1 MKILKSRMAI
11 MNQQSSINIPIEQ
24 FKNDGHDHHDAVM
37 QWNNDNSIVKK
48 IKRPTETANCIVI
61 RMFLLLQLFILSAQ
75 VQAQV
80 YLGLNQKEGILIS
93 EDSSMSESEFMNE
106 QSILKN
112 FPHGSNIIVDEF
124 MSEYSELTDLR
135 IGDTFYVACQNN
147 TAVETVSGYMV
158 YNSSDYK
165 EFDPLISNRSKLC
178 PFENFQHEEFHKD
191 LVVVSKKPI
200 RNRLSFSSPVPFDM
214 IERIKSRVLTDVK
227 HFEVETDVL
236 GSNDMNDL
244 KREFVSEVT
253 MQDLRIFRGSFCN
266 KYAQEYFVSYTRR
279 ESFGDYINVNY
290 VMDTLANV
298 ISYFTT
304 PRIVFE
310 YRKIV
315 GKSDYDNN
323 CFDEIIINVGYYEGE
338 GYELWNFS
346 KGTFTKIA
354 EGFYAG
360 V

>member
-1 MKILKSRMAI
+1 
-11 MNQQSSINIPIEQ
+11 MNQRNSINISIEQ
-24 FKNDGHDHHDAVM
+24 FKNDRHVHHDAIM
-37 QWNNDNSIVKK
+37 QWDNDNATDKR
-48 IKRPTETANCIVI
+48 IKRPIETANCIVI
-61 RMFLLLQLFILSAQ
+61 IIFLMLQLFILPIQ

-93 EDSSMSESEFMNE
+93 EDSSMSESEYMYQ
-106 QSILKN
+106 QSILKM
-112 FPHGSNIIVDEF
+112 FPDTYGSNIIVDEF
-124 MSEYSELTDLR
+124 KSEYGELTDIR
-135 IGDTFYVACQNN
+135 IGDTFFVACQNN
-147 TAVETVSGYMV
+147 TTVETVSGYMV

-165 EFDPLISNRSKLC
+165 EFDPLISNRSMLC
-178 PFENFQHEEFHKD
+178 PFENLQHEEFHKN
-191 LVVVSKKPI
+191 LVVVSKEPI
-200 RNRLSFSSPVPFDM
+200 RNSLSFYSPVPFDM

-227 HFEVETDVL
+227 HFEVETYIRGL
-236 GSNDMNDL
+236 NNTNDL

-253 MQDLRIFRGSFCN
+253 MQDLKIFRGSFCN
-266 KYAQEYFVSYTRR
+266 KYAQEYFVSYTRK

-323 CFDEIIINVGYYEGE
+323 GIDEIIINVGYYEGD
-338 GYELWNFS
+338 GYELWKFS
-346 KGTFTKIA
+346 GRTFEKIA
-354 EGFYAG
+354 QGFYVG

>member
-1 MKILKSRMAI
+1 MNKQSI
-11 MNQQSSINIPIEQ
+11 MNIPIEQ
-24 FKNDGHDHHDAVM
+24 LADDGHVYYDSILQRD
-37 QWNNDNSIVKK
+37 NDNSTVKR
-48 IKRPTETANCIVI
+48 IKKPIETANCII
-61 RMFLLLQLFILSAQ
+61 INMFLMLQFFILSAQ
-75 VQAQV
+75 IQAQV

-93 EDSSMSESEFMNE
+93 EDSTMSESEFMHQ
-106 QSILKN
+106 QSILEI
-112 FPHGSNIIVDEF
+112 FHETYGSNIIVDEF
-124 MSEYSELTDLR
+124 MSEYSKLTDIR

-165 EFDPLISNRSKLC
+165 EFDPLIANRSKLC
-178 PFENFQHEEFHKD
+178 PFENFQHEEFHKN
-191 LVVVSKKPI
+191 LVVVSKEPI
-200 RNRLSFSSPVPFDM
+200 RNGLSFSSPVPFDI
-214 IERIKSRVLTDVK
+214 IERIKSRVFTDVK
-227 HFEVETDVL
+227 HFEVETDML
-236 GSNDMNDL
+236 GLNDMNDL

-253 MQDLRIFRGSFCN
+253 MQDLKIFRGSFCN

-279 ESFGDYINVNY
+279 KSFGDYINVNY

-298 ISYFTT
+298 ISYFTS

-323 CFDEIIINVGYYEGE
+323 GIDEIIINVGYYEGD
-338 GYELWNFS
+338 GYELWKFS
-346 KGTFTKIA
+346 EGTFKKIA
-354 EGFYAG
+354 QGFYEG